1 MLNLLN
7 LLNLLLS
14 MKRTKIVCTIGPSSE
29 TKTKM
34 EKMVK
39 AGLNVA
45 RLNFSH
51 GTYKHHAMLIN
62 NIRTV
67 AKKLGS
73 PVAILQ
79 DLQGPRIRIGDV
91 AKEGIK
97 VEAGQKISL
106 VPEHFKISL
115 KDIATFIPIQ
125 YPNLYRDLKPGDP
138 ILIDDAKIE
147 LAVLAIKNKVIQC
160 KVKIGDVINSHKG
173 MNFPKAE
180 IKAPAVTQKD
190 RQDLS
195 FGLKQNV
202 DFVALS
208 FVRDEADII
217 NLRQEIHRL
226 EMRLGRRIKDFK
238 KPKRGGNWP
247 GTYTKII
254 AKIERPQAVA
264 HFEEILQAADVIMVA
279 RGDLGL
285 EVPLEDLP
293 LIQKRIV
300 RRCIQEAKPVI
311 VATQMLD
318 SMIRYPVPTRAEV
331 SDVANAILDGTDA
344 IMLSGETATG
354 KYPLKAVQ
362 VMAKIAHEM
371 EKTEIEQHEQIE
383 EILKKVGG
391 ITETVSHAVKNI
403 AVDVKAKL
411 IVCATTSGFTARS
424 IAKYRPSLSVV
435 ALAATEKTRN
445 QLCLSWGVNPYYLP
459 FTSSFSQLI
468 EKIKKLLLNKKLV
481 TKGDIIVIAAGH
493 PFGFLGQ
500 TNLVKVETI

>member
-1 MLNLLN
+1 
-7 LLNLLLS
+7 
-14 MKRTKIVCTIGPSSE
+14 MKRTKIVCTIGPASE
-29 TKTKM
+29 NKTKIEQM
-34 EKMVK
+34 IKS
-39 AGLNVA
+39 GLNVA

-51 GTYKHHAMLIN
+51 GTYKHHTMLIN

-67 AKKLGS
+67 AAKLS
-73 PVAILQ
+73 KSVAILQ
-79 DLQGPRIRIGDV
+79 DLQGPRIRIGGV

-97 VEAGQKISL
+97 VEKGQQISL
-106 VPEHFKISL
+106 VPENYKIAL
-115 KDIATFIPIQ
+115 KDISTFIPIQ
-125 YPNLYRDLKPGDP
+125 YPNLYKDVKPGDP

-147 LAVLAIKNKVIQC
+147 LQVLSIKNKAITC

-173 MNFPKAE
+173 MNFPKSE
-180 IKAPAVTQKD
+180 IRTPAVTEKD
-190 RQDLS
+190 KEDLN
-195 FGLKQNV
+195 FGLSQNV

-208 FVRDEADII
+208 FVKDASDII
-217 NLRQEIHRL
+217 NLRKIIHSI
-226 EMRLGRRIKDFK
+226 ETRLGHRTKDFK
-238 KPKRGGNWP
+238 KPKRSGNWP
-247 GTYTKII
+247 GTHTKII
-254 AKIERPQAVA
+254 AKIERPDAVS
-264 HFEEILQAADVIMVA
+264 HFEEILSAADGIMVA

-285 EVPLEDLP
+285 EIPLEDLP
-293 LIQKRIV
+293 LIQKKIV

-362 VMAKIAHEM
+362 VMARIAHEM
-371 EKTEIEQHEQIE
+371 EKTEIEEHQAIE

-391 ITETVSHAVKNI
+391 ITETVSYAVQSMADDI
-403 AVDVKAKL
+403 KAKL

-424 IAKYRPSLSVV
+424 IIKYRPNIAVV
-435 ALAATEKTRN
+435 ALAASEKTRN
-445 QLCLSWGVNPYYLP
+445 QLCLSWGVDSYYLP
-459 FTSSFSQLI
+459 FNSSLSQLI
-468 EKIKKLLLNKKLV
+468 FEIKKLLISKKLV
-481 TKGDIIVIAAGH
+481 KKGDIVVIAAGH

>member
-1 MLNLLN
+1 
-7 LLNLLLS
+7 
-14 MKRTKIVCTIGPSSE
+14 MKRTKIVCTIGPASE
-29 TKTKM
+29 TKTKI
-34 EKMVK
+34 EQMVK
-39 AGLNVA
+39 SGLNVA

-51 GTYKHHAMLIN
+51 GSYKHHTMLIN
-62 NIRTV
+62 NIRTIT
-67 AKKLGS
+67 KKLGQ

-106 VPEHFKISL
+106 VPENFKISL
-115 KDIATFIPIQ
+115 KDMATFIPIQ
-125 YPNLYRDLKPGDP
+125 YPTLYRDLKPGDP

-147 LAVLAIKNKVIQC
+147 LVVTAIKSKAIIC

-173 MNFPKAE
+173 MNFPRSD
-180 IKAPAVTQKD
+180 IKAPAITKKD
-190 RQDLS
+190 RQDLV
-195 FGLKQNV
+195 FGLKQNI

-208 FVRDEADII
+208 FIRDASDII
-217 NLRQEIHRL
+217 NLRKEISRL
-226 EMRLGRRIKDFK
+226 ELRLGRKIKDFK

-247 GTYTKII
+247 GTHTKII

-264 HFEEILQAADVIMVA
+264 HFEEILQAADAIMIA

-285 EVPLEDLP
+285 EVPFEDLP
-293 LIQKRIV
+293 LIQKRII
-300 RRCIQEAKPVI
+300 RRCIQESKPVI

-362 VMAKIAHEM
+362 VMARIAHEM
-371 EKTEIEQHEQIE
+371 EKIEIEEHEQIE
-383 EILKKVGG
+383 ELLKKVGG
-391 ITETVSHAVKNI
+391 ITETVSHAVKTI
-403 AVDVKAKL
+403 ADEVKASL
-411 IVCATTSGFTARS
+411 IVCATTSGFSARS
-424 IAKYRPSLSVV
+424 IAKYRPNLAVI

-445 QLCLSWGVNPYYLP
+445 QLCLSWGVEPYFLP
-459 FTSSFSQLI
+459 FAANFNQLI
-468 EKIKKLLLNKKLV
+468 AKIKKLLIAKKLV
-481 TKGDIIVIAAGH
+481 AKGDVIVIAAGH

-500 TNLVKVETI
+500 TNLVKVETV